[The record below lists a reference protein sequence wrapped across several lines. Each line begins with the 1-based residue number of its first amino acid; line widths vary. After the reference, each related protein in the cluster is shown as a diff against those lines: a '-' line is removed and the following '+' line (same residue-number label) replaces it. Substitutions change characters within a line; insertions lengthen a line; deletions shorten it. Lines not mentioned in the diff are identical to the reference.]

1 MLNFNRR
8 FIWLLTLTLFF
19 ASLTCVA
26 QSTAPAP
33 TSKSKSGQE
42 SCDGA
47 LDIVP
52 SKSATFIRKRR
63 PSNRKPTHKPEAKS
77 EAKPAN

>member
-1 MLNFNRR
+1 MLKFDRR
-8 FIWLLTLTLFF
+8 FIWLLTLTLLF
-19 ASLTCVA
+19 ACLTCAA

-33 TSKSKSGQE
+33 VSKPKAGQE

-63 PSNRKPTHKPEAKS
+63 PANRKPAHKPETKS
-77 EAKPAN
+77 EIKSAS